1 MERHQAIG
9 KAIVFIENHLNE
21 PIKASDVAG
30 AVPYSYYHF
39 HRYFSAVMGESIGSY
54 IRNRRLTQAAWELV
68 HTEKRVLDI
77 GLSLYFESAESFT
90 RAFKGRYG
98 ITPTA
103 YRKNGVDTLIC
114 SRKPIPPNEIDL
126 ARYSDL
132 KPEITTIPPT
142 HILGMR
148 FETSIDENHS
158 VSMWEQF
165 NQQISAFNDKR
176 LPFCRRYEVYEAA
189 DSCSTQSFSA
199 DCSINAFIGIE
210 CPAGAQIDY
219 GMQSKELCEGKYAR
233 FVHVGAVDKL
243 LMTYQYIWSV
253 WFPQSGYEL
262 AEQDDFE
269 CYTERFLGPNNPH
282 SEIDIYFP
290 IK

>member
-1 MERHQAIG
+1 MECHQAIG
-9 KAIVFIENHLNE
+9 KAIIFIENHLNE

-30 AVPYSYYHF
+30 TVPYSYYHF

-54 IRNRRLTQAAWELV
+54 IRSRRLTQAAWELV

-77 GLSLYFESAESFT
+77 GLSFYFESAESFT
-90 RAFKGRYG
+90 RAFKSRYG

-114 SRKPIPPNEIDL
+114 SRKPIPTNEIDSI
-126 ARYSDL
+126 RYTDL
-132 KPEITTIPPT
+132 KPEITMIPPT

-148 FETSIDENHS
+148 FETSIDENNS
-158 VSMWEQF
+158 VFMWEQF
-165 NQQISAFNDKR
+165 NQQIITFNDPQ
-176 LPFCRRYEVYEAA
+176 LSFCRRFEIYEVA
-189 DSCSTQSFSA
+189 DSCCAQSFGA
-199 DCSINAFIGIE
+199 NCSINAFIGIE
-210 CPAGAQIDY
+210 YPAGAQNDY
-219 GMQSKELCEGKYAR
+219 GLQAKELSEGKYAK
-233 FVHVGAVDKL
+233 FVHVGTVDTL

-253 WFPQSGYEL
+253 WFPKSGYEL